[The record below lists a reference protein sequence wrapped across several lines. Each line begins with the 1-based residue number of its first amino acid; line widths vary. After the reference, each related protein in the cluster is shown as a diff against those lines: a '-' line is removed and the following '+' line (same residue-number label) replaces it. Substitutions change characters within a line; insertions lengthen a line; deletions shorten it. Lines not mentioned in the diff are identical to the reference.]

1 MKLPKQVRE
10 EPNPPS
16 AEHTEA
22 ILEALGE
29 KWRLLFVTIEQGA
42 LRLGEAVSLR
52 WADVDAA
59 GLRLRLPK
67 SATKRDRARWVY
79 LPAVAHGGDRGDV
92 PARGSRSRAQGVP
105 GDHRGVRV
113 PGDVEGVPEREGA
126 ALPPA

>member
-1 MKLPKQVRE
+1 MG
-10 EPNPPS
+10 
-16 AEHTEA
+16 
-22 ILEALGE
+22 ALGP
-29 KWRLLFVTIEQGA
+29 KWKLLFVTIEQGA

-79 LPAVAHGGDRGDV
+79 LPDWLMQAIEATCPLEDR
-92 PARGSRSRAQGVP
+92 
-105 GDHRGVRV
+105 
-113 PGDVEGVPEREGA
+113 VPERKVFQGITEPSAVSGDGTGVQERESP